1 MMSLSYNTLL
11 SLGLGTQLFFTEIVY
26 LDDHR
31 RGSVSHSLTA
41 VIGTG
46 ISFSLINHS
55 NISWIGPKLN
65 FTQKT
70 VLC

>member
-26 LDDHR
+26 LDGHR